1 MKKIIAGILSGGLL
15 MCLLTGCSPVKV
27 QVGGNNDTEGGNDTK
42 IETEAAPMVYHTV
55 TLPSQYFIT
64 YEVSGE
70 DGIVRTVSK
79 AVDADGNIYYGADQE
94 YLFLLEGKN
103 YILYQP
109 ENGTLT
115 RQGSDKYQPDYIK
128 KLTKDFGDYVE
139 KAGLTFNQT
148 PTGQVTVVG
157 RDCDV
162 YAISI
167 KFANYEQRYQYA
179 FDQETYACL
188 EVKSEKN
195 ISGFEKEGDD
205 GFTCVRFDTEQIDLP
220 KEFLESRS

>member
-27 QVGGNNDTEGGNDTK
+27 QVGGNNDTAGGNDTK

-103 YILYQP
+103 YIL
-109 ENGTLT
+109 
-115 RQGSDKYQPDYIK
+115 YQPDYIK

>member
-1 MKKIIAGILSGGLL
+1 

-27 QVGGNNDTEGGNDTK
+27 QVGGSPE
-42 IETEAAPMVYHTV
+42 IETEANQMVYHTV

-64 YEVSGE
+64 YEVSDE
-70 DGIVRTVSK
+70 DGIVRTISK
-79 AVDADGNIYYGADQE
+79 AVDTDGNIYYEADQE

-103 YILYQP
+103 YVLYQP
-109 ENGTLT
+109 ENGTFT
-115 RQGSDKYQPDYIK
+115 RQGADKYQKDYIK

-139 KAGLTFNQT
+139 KARLTLDQT

-179 FDQETYACL
+179 IDQETYACL
-188 EVKSEKN
+188 EVMSEKN
-195 ISGFEKEGDD
+195 ISGFEKEGHEYLK
-205 GFTCVRFDTEQIDLP
+205 GEKLP
-220 KEFLESRS
+220 FGISCCHTSANAEVIGSEKYNTYLYH